1 MLVRKQEHRLFLVA
15 GLGNPGKTYDKTR
28 HNIGFEAVDKLA
40 QKYEFEFRKSLQLKG
55 SIAEGQI
62 GEDKVLFLK
71 PLTFMNLSG
80 ESVALV
86 MRYFKIDL
94 SRLLIL
100 VDDVALPLGQ
110 LRIRINSSAG
120 GHNGLKSVEEC
131 LQTNRYPRLRI
142 GVGDRDHGNLSDHV
156 LGRFSK
162 EEETLVPNVLERV
175 VQAVEIWLDEGL
187 TSAMN
192 FANKNSS
199 TPSIG
204 DENEET

>member
-1 MLVRKQEHRLFLVA
+1 LFLIV
-15 GLGNPGKTYDKTR
+15 GLGNPGKAYEKTR

-40 QKYEFEFRKSLQLKG
+40 SKHGLVFKKQLKFKG
-55 SIAEGQI
+55 SLAEGKI
-62 GEDKVLFLK
+62 GEDSGLILK

-80 ESVALV
+80 EAVALV
-86 MRYFKIDL
+86 MHYFQIDL

-100 VDDVALPLGQ
+100 TDDVALLLGQ
-110 LRIRINSSAG
+110 LRIRINSGSG
-120 GHNGLKSVEEC
+120 GHKGLGSVEAC

-142 GVGDRDHGNLSDHV
+142 GVGDRDHGDLAEHV

-162 EEETLVPNVLERV
+162 EEETLIPSVLERV
-175 VQAVEIWLDEGL
+175 VQAVEIWLDKGL

-192 FANKNSS
+192 FANKDKHSS

-204 DENEET
+204 EENEKT

>member
-1 MLVRKQEHRLFLVA
+1 MHLIV
-15 GLGNPGKTYDKTR
+15 GLGNPGKTYERTR

-40 QKYEFEFRKSLQLKG
+40 DKYRLEFKNQLKFKG
-55 SIAEGQI
+55 SLAEGKV
-62 GEDKVLFLK
+62 GEDSVMLLK

-80 ESVALV
+80 EAVALV
-86 MRYFKIDL
+86 MRYFQIDL

-100 VDDVALPLGQ
+100 TDDVALPLGQ
-110 LRIRINSSAG
+110 LRIRINSGSG

-142 GVGDRDHGNLSDHV
+142 GVGDREHGDLADHV

-162 EEETLVPNVLERV
+162 EEETLVSKVLERV
-175 VQAVEIWLDEGL
+175 VQAVEIWLDVGL

-204 DENEET
+204 DENEKT